1 MAAAID
7 AGPAVDDTADTTPGA
22 ADDATSTG
30 RAAAAAATEAIDLG
44 GTPTGFEV
52 ADDDGRGFLTGSPP
66 PIIQWNLTTRGLL
79 LGAGLFVFG
88 RLYVGSDG
96 SCERLLLVS
105 EILITKNDEGNS
117 LRCGGRSGG

>member
-1 MAAAID
+1 M
-7 AGPAVDDTADTTPGA
+7 
-22 ADDATSTG
+22 
-30 RAAAAAATEAIDLG
+30 
-44 GTPTGFEV
+44 
-52 ADDDGRGFLTGSPP
+52 
-66 PIIQWNLTTRGLL
+66 NLTTRGLL

-117 LRCGGRSGG
+117 LRCSRSFRWMISIDDDGRV